1 VYLHSGFLVRFV
13 VGIQLAG
20 DIPQVL
26 TSVIQIDDLNRAG
39 EVLIGEVPDPF
50 GAVADDDFPFRAVPS
65 AIPGLTTGTGAQS
78 VLSGIS

>member
-1 VYLHSGFLVRFV
+1 VHLHPGFLVGFV

-39 EVLIGEVPDPF
+39 EVQIGEVPDPF
-50 GAVADDDFPFRAVPS
+50 GAVADDDFLFRTVPS
-65 AIPGLTTGTGAQS
+65 AVPCLTTGAGTQS
-78 VLSGIS
+78 VLSRIS